1 MKQALEGIK
10 VLDFSRVLAGPYCT
24 MMLADM
30 GAEVIKIERPELG
43 DDTRHFGPFQNGESG
58 YFMYLNRNKKS
69 VELNLKDPSDREIL
83 LDLVREADVIVENFR
98 PGVMEKLE
106 LDYESL
112 KKVNEGII
120 YCSISG
126 FGQYGPLKERP
137 AYDLIA
143 QAIGGIASITGYPDG
158 PPTKTGASIG
168 DMSAALYATIG
179 IMTALFHRER
189 TGVGQAI
196 DIAMV
201 DTIYALLEHNVM
213 RYTCEG
219 IVPERVGNRHP
230 ISAPFDIY
238 KCKDDYV
245 AITTANEPLFER
257 LCKLMDKEELLE
269 DERFNTDINRG
280 IHEKELKEI
289 LESWLAD
296 YTADKAVEM
305 INGAGVPCSKIYNI
319 AEISESEHIKER
331 EMLLEID
338 HPVAGRTRIP
348 GNPVKLSETPPRIV
362 TPSPALGAHN
372 VIYKSKD
379 KAGGR
384 K

>member
-58 YFMYLNRNKKS
+58 YFMFLNRNKKS

-143 QAIGGIASITGYPDG
+143 QAFGGIASITGYPDG
-158 PPTKTGASIG
+158 PPTKTGA
-168 DMSAALYATIG
+168 A
-179 IMTALFHRER
+179 
-189 TGVGQAI
+189 
-196 DIAMV
+196 
-201 DTIYALLEHNVM
+201 
-213 RYTCEG
+213 
-219 IVPERVGNRHP
+219 
-230 ISAPFDIY
+230 
-238 KCKDDYV
+238 
-245 AITTANEPLFER
+245 
-257 LCKLMDKEELLE
+257 
-269 DERFNTDINRG
+269 
-280 IHEKELKEI
+280 
-289 LESWLAD
+289 
-296 YTADKAVEM
+296 
-305 INGAGVPCSKIYNI
+305 
-319 AEISESEHIKER
+319 
-331 EMLLEID
+331 
-338 HPVAGRTRIP
+338 
-348 GNPVKLSETPPRIV
+348 
-362 TPSPALGAHN
+362 
-372 VIYKSKD
+372 
-379 KAGGR
+379 
-384 K
+384 